1 MDDLSKKLKDF
12 GQQSVSISGSLL
24 DSLGLEPTKAEGKPT
39 VSALDNQE
47 DVQEELS
54 MDIPQQETPQ
64 EVIEEASRDEILGVG
79 TRKTDTVSK
88 DDSPSETVESGKEVQ
103 PPEDTSSPFDDVPVE
118 EVSPVEPTV
127 QETPEEPKVESV
139 APPRTEESLNQDEK
153 QLVHAI
159 MLGSKTITPQEVDVQ
174 TEGVAKAMIDGLL
187 LDAVYQRL
195 QVTVQKDSNGRAIR
209 DVGTQYVLAY
219 VLAKWLGWD
228 TETLPERLGWN
239 ETTIKSQWGKLLEII
254 KDKNVVTENPVIDYI
269 RSMETKIARM
279 DNEIRVMSDTTS
291 LSLMGLAHKVG
302 VEETTARTPKDR
314 MDSGL
319 KLLRTYRNSYYRN
332 QRQR

>member
-12 GQQSVSISGSLL
+12 GQQSVSVSGSLL
-24 DSLGLEPTKAEGKPT
+24 DSLGLEPKQAEGKPT
-39 VSALDNQE
+39 VSASESQVDE
-47 DVQEELS
+47 PEELS
-54 MDIPQQETPQ
+54 MDIPQQETP
-64 EVIEEASRDEILGVG
+64 VDIPVEASRDEILGVG
-79 TRKTDTVSK
+79 TRETEPVSTEA
-88 DDSPSETVESGKEVQ
+88 SPSETVESVEEVESS
-103 PPEDTSSPFDDVPVE
+103 EDTSSPFDDVPVE
-118 EVSPVEPTV
+118 KVSPVEPTV
-127 QETPEEPKVESV
+127 QETPEKPKVDVV
-139 APPRTEESLNQDEK
+139 APPRTEESLNQSEK

-159 MLGSKTITPQEVDVQ
+159 MLGSKTIMPQEVDVQ
-174 TEGVAKAMIDGLL
+174 TEGVAKVVVDGLL

-195 QVTVQKDSNGRAIR
+195 QVTVQKDSYGRAIR

-228 TETLPERLGWN
+228 LETLPERLGWN
-239 ETTIKSQWGKLLEII
+239 ETAIKSHWVKLLDNI
-254 KDKNVVTENPVIDYI
+254 KNKNVVTENPVIDYI
-269 RSMETKIARM
+269 RSLEAKMARM
-279 DNEIRVMSDTTS
+279 DSEIRIMSDTTS

-332 QRQR
+332 QRKR

>member
-12 GQQSVSISGSLL
+12 GQQSVSVSGSLL
-24 DSLGLEPTKAEGKPT
+24 DGLGLEPKSVEVEPT
-39 VSALDNQE
+39 VPTPDQP
-47 DVQEELS
+47 EELS
-54 MDIPQQETPQ
+54 MEVPSKETPAQ
-64 EVIEEASRDEILGVG
+64 VIEEASRDELLGVG
-79 TRKTDTVSK
+79 TRVQSG
-88 DDSPSETVESGKEVQ
+88 SETSESEGAQKVDEEVT
-103 PPEDTSSPFDDVPVE
+103 PDEDTSSPFDDVE
-118 EVSPVEPTV
+118 SEVSPPEPTV
-127 QETPEEPKVESV
+127 QEKPKEESV
-139 APPRTEESLNQDEK
+139 APPRTDESLNQSER
-153 QLVHAI
+153 QLVQAI
-159 MLGSKTITPQEVDVQ
+159 MLGSKTLLPQEVEVQ
-174 TEGVAKAMIDGLL
+174 TEGVAKVMIDGLL

-195 QVTVQKDSNGRAIR
+195 QVCVTKDSNGRAVR

-228 TETLPERLGWN
+228 LETLPERLGWS
-239 ETTIKSQWGKLLEII
+239 ETTIKSQWGRLLEII
-254 KDKNVVTENPVIDYI
+254 KDKNIVTENPVIDYI

-319 KLLRTYRNSYYRN
+319 KMLRTYRNSYYRN
-332 QRQR
+332 QRRR

>member
-12 GQQSVSISGSLL
+12 GQQSVSVSGSLL
-24 DSLGLEPTKAEGKPT
+24 DSLGLEPKLAEGKPT
-39 VSALDNQE
+39 VSASESQIAE
-47 DVQEELS
+47 PEELS
-54 MDIPQQETPQ
+54 MDIPQQEPP
-64 EVIEEASRDEILGVG
+64 VDVPVEASRDEILGVG
-79 TRKTDTVSK
+79 TRETESVSTEA
-88 DDSPSETVESGKEVQ
+88 SPSETVESVEEVK
-103 PPEDTSSPFDDVPVE
+103 PSEDTSSPFDDVPVE

-127 QETPEEPKVESV
+127 QETPEKSKAEVV
-139 APPRTEESLNQDEK
+139 APPRTEESLNQSEK

-174 TEGVAKAMIDGLL
+174 TEGVAKVVVDGLL

-195 QVTVQKDSNGRAIR
+195 QVTVQKDSYGRAIR

-228 TETLPERLGWN
+228 LETLPERLGWN
-239 ETTIKSQWGKLLEII
+239 ETAIKSHWVKLLDNI
-254 KDKNVVTENPVIDYI
+254 KNKNVVTENPVIDYI
-269 RSMETKIARM
+269 RSLEAKMARM
-279 DNEIRVMSDTTS
+279 DSEIRTMSDTTS

-332 QRQR
+332 QRKR